1 MKFIIIYSFADL
13 YMADIFDEVSE
24 ELKQDRLVQIWKKN
38 SKYIIS
44 FFLIA
49 VVLIISFQLFLNW
62 SEKKLEVSSK
72 QFFNALEKLEE
83 KKYEE
88 SFKIFLKSSTEDNEG
103 YRVLSLFGLAETNYK
118 KGNIKEM
125 SLNYENIYED
135 TNIDL
140 YYRDLSRILSVMKDN
155 IRTFDKQINILKPIL
170 NSPSKLQLL
179 AAELEIMLYV
189 RSGNLNGAYAKIKN
203 LLKRPDIS
211 LEQKS
216 RLELLNKIYISNAK

>member
-1 MKFIIIYSFADL
+1 MIIYSFVDL

-44 FFLIA
+44 FSLII

-62 SEKKLEVSSK
+62 SEKKLEVSSQ

-83 KKYEE
+83 KQYEE
-88 SFKIFLKSSTEDNEG
+88 SFKIFLKSSTEENEG

-118 KGNIKEM
+118 NGNIKEM
-125 SLNYENIYED
+125 SLNYKNIYED

-155 IRTFDKQINILKPIL
+155 ISTFDKQINILKPIL

-189 RSGNLNGAYAKIKN
+189 RSGNVNDAYTKIKN
-203 LLKRPDIS
+203 LLKRADIS

-216 RLELLNKIYISNAK
+216 RLELLNKIYISYAK